1 MMRDNLSV
9 VWNKPG
15 DISLVSKPLA
25 APEEGGM
32 IVKVESCALCGS
44 DLRILRHGNARV
56 APGRTVGHEIAGRV
70 VAVGKGVTR
79 FAEDD
84 RVAIGADVPCGQC
97 AHCLAG
103 RANCCDVNYAIG
115 HQFEGGF
122 AQYIP
127 LNKLVV
133 DLGPVHKLASGT
145 SYDIAALAEPLAC
158 CINGYERGL
167 MTPGR
172 SVVIFGAGPI
182 GMMLAMLAPAYGATH
197 VTLIDPSAARLAK
210 AQALGLAQH
219 YINPSSQDPVE
230 AVMDIT
236 RGIGADM
243 IFTACP
249 SVEAHGQAIRMLA
262 KRGVLN
268 LFGGVPKDSPA
279 IAMES
284 NFIHYREAY
293 ITGSHGST
301 PQQHAKALG
310 LIESGQVQVEK
321 LITHRMKLE
330 DIHEAYRVAG
340 TGDAVKVVIHPYA

>member
-1 MMRDNLSV
+1 MMQTNLSA

-15 DISLVSKPLA
+15 DVSLVSKPLSP
-25 APEEGGM
+25 PEEGGI
-32 IVKVESCALCGS
+32 IVKVESCAMCGS

-70 VAVGKGVTR
+70 VAVGKGVNR
-79 FAEDD
+79 FREDD
-84 RVAIGADVPCGQC
+84 RVSIGADVPCGNC
-97 AHCLAG
+97 THCLAG

-133 DLGPVHKLASGT
+133 DLGPVQKLAAST
-145 SYDIAALAEPLAC
+145 SYDVAALAEPLAC

-167 MTPGR
+167 MAPGR

-182 GMMLAMLAPAYGATH
+182 GMMLAMLAPAYGATQ
-197 VTLIDPSAARLAK
+197 VVLIDPSQARLDK
-210 AQALGLAQH
+210 AQQLSLAQH
-219 YINPSSQDPVE
+219 YISPGTDPVE
-230 AVMDIT
+230 AVMEIT
-236 RGIGADM
+236 RGLGADM

-262 KRGVLN
+262 KRGVVN

-301 PQQHAKALG
+301 PEQHAKALA
-310 LIESGQVQVEK
+310 LIESGKVDVEK
-321 LITHRMKLE
+321 LITHRLPLE
-330 DIHEAYRVAG
+330 KIHDAYEVAG
-340 TGDAVKVVIHPYA
+340 TGDAVKVVIKPYA

>member
-1 MMRDNLSV
+1 MKENLSV

-15 DISLVSKPLA
+15 EIALVNKPLA
-25 APEEGGM
+25 APEEGG
-32 IVKVESCALCGS
+32 IVVKVESCAICGS

-56 APGRTVGHEIAGRV
+56 AAGRTVGHEIAGRV
-70 VAVGKGVTR
+70 VSVGNNVKN
-79 FAEDD
+79 FKLDD
-84 RVAIGADVPCGQC
+84 RVAIGADVPCGAC
-97 AHCLAG
+97 VHCLAG

-122 AQYIP
+122 AQYIS

-133 DLGPVHKLASGT
+133 DYGPVHKLSPST
-145 SYDIAALAEPLAC
+145 SYDVAALAEPLAC

-182 GMMLAMLAPAYGATH
+182 GMMLAMLAPVYGATF
-197 VTLIDPSAARLAK
+197 VVMIDPTAGRLAK
-210 AQALGLAQH
+210 AKELGLAQH
-219 YINPSSQDPVE
+219 YIDPLANDPVE
-230 AVMDIT
+230 AVMEIT
-236 RGIGADM
+236 KGVGADM

-249 SVEAHGQAIRMLA
+249 SVESHSQAIRMLA
-262 KRGVLN
+262 KRGVVN
-268 LFGGVPKDSPA
+268 LFGGIPKDSPA

-301 PQQHAKALG
+301 PQQHARALE
-310 LIESGQVQVEK
+310 LIETGQVNVEK
-321 LITHRMKLE
+321 LITHRIPLTQ
-330 DIHEAYRVAG
+330 IHDAYKVAG
-340 TGDAVKVVIHPYA
+340 TGDAVKVMIKPHA